1 MKLDTH
7 FWSNRY
13 KQQQT
18 GWDIGYASPPIVYYF
33 EQVNNKNL
41 NILIPGCGNAYEA
54 KYLFEQGFKNVY
66 VLDFVKEV
74 LDDFAKTVPNFPK
87 SNILYGDFFNLEDQF
102 DIIVEQ
108 TFFCALLPSKRN
120 DYAIKMKKLLKP
132 NGKLI
137 GLFFNTAFK
146 KNGPPF
152 GGDKKEYTQLFS
164 AFFKIKTLEKCYN
177 SISPRMD
184 TELFFIFEA
193 N

>member
-13 KQQQT
+13 KQERT
-18 GWDIGYASPPIVYYF
+18 GWDIGYASPPIVSYF
-33 EQVNNKNL
+33 EQLADKNVE
-41 NILIPGCGNAYEA
+41 ILIPGCGNAYEA

-66 VLDFVKEV
+66 ILDLVKEV
-74 LDDFAKTVPNFPK
+74 LDEFAQKVPDFPK
-87 SNILYGDFFNLEDQF
+87 SNILHGDFFNLEDQF

-108 TFFCALLPSKRN
+108 TFFCALLPNKRN
-120 DYAIKMKKLLKP
+120 DYALKMKTLLKP

-137 GLFFNTAFK
+137 GLFFNTEFK

-152 GGDKKEYTQLFS
+152 GGNKKEYNLLFS
-164 AFFKIKTLEKCYN
+164 PFFKIKTLEKCYN